1 MNRVLGVSA
10 VVCLLAA
17 GCTSEHAALTVDQA
31 VTLADQQVHL
41 KVAGAPAGKPV
52 DVAAEAVDRDGKKWH
67 SQVTVTADDHGTVDL
82 DTAKPASGS
91 YHDVDGMGLFWS
103 MNPPEGDPDEQSYVP
118 PVENGR
124 PVEHLE
130 ISVSRDGKQL
140 ASTTLTRQWMSSGVT
155 VRPLTMAKDK
165 LTGMYVAPK
174 TDGAKHPA
182 VLFFGGSEGGLPALS
197 IPSLLASHGYP
208 VLAVAYFHAEGVPT
222 ELRNVPIEY
231 FATAARWL
239 GQQPGVDPARV
250 VVMSASFGTEAALLL
265 ADHFPALVHGA
276 VLFAP
281 GASATPSFPH
291 PGASAWTYQGRPVGP
306 GPIPV
311 DGVDGPVLAVAGS
324 ADAAWD
330 SQQAAELIMLEL
342 DDAHDKFPHE
352 AVILPGAGHGVG
364 GAPYLPRG
372 TTINHPIVGP
382 YKFGGTRPSNESAMR
397 QGWAKTL
404 ALLAS
409 LQR

>member
-1 MNRVLGVSA
+1 MV
-10 VVCLLAA
+10 
-17 GCTSEHAALTVDQA
+17 TVDQA

-41 KVAGAPAGKPV
+41 KVTGAPARKPV
-52 DVAAEAVDRDGKKWH
+52 DVGAEAVDRDGKKWR
-67 SQVTVTADDHGTVDL
+67 SQVTFTADDHGTVDL
-82 DTAKPASGS
+82 DTDRPVSGS

-103 MNPPEGDPDEQSYVP
+103 MNPPDGNPDEQSYMP
-118 PVENGR
+118 PSADGS

-155 VRPLTMAKDK
+155 TTPLTMAKDK
-165 LTGMYVAPK
+165 LTGSYVAPK

-182 VLFFGGSEGGLPALS
+182 VLYFGGSEGGMPPQSVAD
-197 IPSLLASHGYP
+197 LLASHGYP
-208 VLAVAYFHAEGVPT
+208 VLTVAYFHAPGVP
-222 ELRNVPIEY
+222 EDLRNVPVEY

-239 GQQPGVDPARV
+239 DQQPGVDPARV
-250 VVMSASFGTEAALLL
+250 VVMSASFGTEAALLV
-265 ADHFPALVHGA
+265 ADHFPALIHGV

-281 GASATPSFPH
+281 GASGTASFPH
-291 PGASAWTYQGRPVGP
+291 PGARAWTYQGRPVGP
-306 GPIPV
+306 EPIPV
-311 DGVDGPVLAVAGS
+311 DGVNGPVLAVAGS
-324 ADAAWD
+324 ADTSWA
-330 SQQAAELIMLEL
+330 SQQGAEQIMLEL

-352 AVILPGAGHGVG
+352 AVIVTGAGHGVG

-372 TTINHPIVGP
+372 TKIDHPIVGP
-382 YKFGGTRPSNESAMR
+382 YELGGSRLANESALR

-409 LQR
+409 LP